1 MANQVVYRVNR
12 YNSDKI
18 LSMFSRVFI
27 QLGLVLIFAFTQIGV
42 LTHEISHINELT
54 EQSDHSNPDKNKA
67 KEQCGQCIGS
77 AQVTSSLP
85 TQAFEF
91 HLNQAQYQL
100 TKPYVAYLA
109 SVLVA
114 SYSARAPPLALNH

>member
-54 EQSDHSNPDKNKA
+54 EQSDHSNPDKNTA

-109 SVLVA
+109 SVLVS